1 MLDLGQEAAVK
12 GYRDAMLNGQS
23 AYDATAGG
31 LNFRVYLE
39 KKYRSSHKL
48 SSQIGLNE

>member
-1 MLDLGQEAAVK
+1 M
-12 GYRDAMLNGQS
+12 RNGQS

-39 KKYRSSHKL
+39 KKIQVE
-48 SSQIGLNE
+48 SQTFIPNRIK